1 MPFILIQGT
10 YHLVNRNP
18 KTGKESGF
26 EPDGDSIHFKPANP
40 DLLNRLTQV
49 GRPYKLTNIGSL
61 MLRFEGIDAL
71 ELHYAPDGGGASSHQ
86 PRPLADNAR
95 DFLTGQLGL
104 NPVPYAPPRNV
115 AVKPPVERDATPG
128 FILSRTLE
136 TNGRPVAFAFSALR
150 EPPAD
155 DGTDATLTTSLLNR
169 SLNYKLVQNGQA
181 YPLFYEGLFVDLRK
195 AMATAAGQARKNKRG
210 LWPLDKSQTGLVVN
224 NQADL
229 EMGGVIFPKLFRRLT
244 DYLAAKQ
251 GPLADFP
258 AWLAAKWELVLDLR
272 ALNFTHLDNLIKVQG
287 NKVKLTRLPEEMVFV
302 SQK

>member
-40 DLLNRLTQV
+40 DLLKRLAQP
-49 GRPYKLTNIGSL
+49 GRPYKLSNIGSL
-61 MLRFEGIDAL
+61 MLRLEGIDAL
-71 ELHYAPDGGGASSHQ
+71 ELHYSPDAGGASSHQ

-95 DFLTGQLGL
+95 NFLTGQLGL

-115 AVKPPVERDATPG
+115 RVKPPVERDATPG
-128 FILSRTLE
+128 FILSRALE
-136 TNGRPVAFAFSALR
+136 INGRPVSFAFAGK
-150 EPPAD
+150 PPAE
-155 DGTDATLTTSLLNR
+155 DGAEATLTTSLLKR
-169 SLNYKLVQNGQA
+169 SLNYKLVQNGHA
-181 YPLFYEGLFVDLRK
+181 YPLFYEGLFADLRN

-224 NQADL
+224 GQADL
-229 EMGGVIFPKLFRRLT
+229 ETGGALYPKLFRRLT
-244 DYLAAKQ
+244 DYLAEKN
-251 GPLADFP
+251 GPLAGFP

-272 ALNFTHLDNLIKVQG
+272 ALNFTHFDNLIKVQG
-287 NKVKLTRLPEEMVFV
+287 NKVKMMRRPEEMVFV

>member
-40 DLLNRLTQV
+40 DLLNRLTQA
-49 GRPYKLTNIGSL
+49 GRPYKLTHIGSL

-71 ELHYAPDGGGASSHQ
+71 ELHYSPDSGGASSHQ

-115 AVKPPVERDATPG
+115 AVKPPVERDAIPG
-128 FILSRTLE
+128 FILSRALE
-136 TNGRPVAFAFSALR
+136 VNGRPVAFAFAGNS
-150 EPPAD
+150 PAA
-155 DGTDATLTTSLLNR
+155 DGTEATLTTSLLKR
-169 SLNYKLVQNGQA
+169 SLNYKLVQNGHA
-181 YPLFYEGLFVDLRK
+181 YPLFYDGLFVDLRK
-195 AMATAAGQARKNKRG
+195 AMTAAAGQARKNKRG
-210 LWPLDKSQTGLVVN
+210 LWALDKSQTGLAVN
-224 NQADL
+224 SQADL
-229 EMGGVIFPKLFRRLT
+229 EVSGVIFPKLFRRLT
-244 DYLAAKQ
+244 DYLAEKK
-251 GPLADFP
+251 GPLAGFP
-258 AWLAAKWELVLDLR
+258 AWLANKQELLLDLR
-272 ALNFTHLDNLIKVQG
+272 ALNFTHFDNLLKVQG

-302 SQK
+302 S